1 VFVHYFTHVPLA
13 VPDVESRLDAV
24 RNNLSQMADVAYRE
38 GEELRARVSPWE
50 EGFAKEVSLELG
62 SAEVRLT
69 GLVYPMT
76 WTASGA
82 GLLFPELKADL
93 MLAHVGPELTRL
105 TVQGTYKPPFGVIGK
120 VADRA
125 ILGRYADA
133 TVRNW
138 LDELVEAL
146 VEEDVSSSAG

>member
-1 VFVHYFTHVPLA
+1 M
-13 VPDVESRLDAV
+13 PDVENRLEAV

-38 GEELRARVSPWE
+38 GEDLRARVGPWE

-62 SAEVRLT
+62 EADIHLS
-69 GLVYPMT
+69 GLVYSMT
-76 WTASGA
+76 WTAHGG

-93 MLAHVGPELTRL
+93 MLAHVGPELTRI
-105 TVQGTYKPPFGVIGK
+105 TVQGTYKPPFGVVGK

-146 VEEDVSSSAG
+146 VEHDLSSSAD